1 MPGLGK
7 SGTCRMR
14 VFSASIL
21 CSLSEPSRARS
32 PNRKPR
38 RTPGRGDVLDVDGLD
53 DGGGRTAPPR
63 ALYTLDRFPLS
74 LDHRF
79 HPAVRQVA
87 HVTVDAFDRRLRLRE
102 GPEADPLHAP
112 GDHQAPRHDHRR
124 ELSLIARDFPN
135 PRISNPEPP
144 ELPNSRT

>member
-1 MPGLGK
+1 MPGFGK

-21 CSLSEPSRARS
+21 CSLSGPLRARS
-32 PNRKPR
+32 PNRKAR
-38 RTPGRGDVLDVDGLD
+38 RAPGRGDVLDVDRLD
-53 DGGGRTAPPR
+53 EGGGRTAPQR
-63 ALYTLDRFPLS
+63 ALHALDRFLVS

-102 GPEADPLHAP
+102 ETEADTLHAP

-124 ELSLIARDFPN
+124 ELSLIPRDFPN
-135 PRISNPEPP
+135 PRTPEPP
-144 ELPNSRT
+144 NPRTPGW